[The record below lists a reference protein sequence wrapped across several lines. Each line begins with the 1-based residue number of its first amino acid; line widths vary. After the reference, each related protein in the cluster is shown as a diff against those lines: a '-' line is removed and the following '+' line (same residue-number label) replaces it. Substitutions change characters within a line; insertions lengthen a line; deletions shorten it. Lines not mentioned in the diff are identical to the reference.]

1 MEIKVMIAAFGGM
14 ARSFK
19 TRR

>member
-1 MEIKVMIAAFGGM
+1 MEIKVMIAAFGGIS
-14 ARSFK
+14 RSFK